1 MFEYWVQ
8 IIQDES
14 QTVIQNF
21 DSLNKKK
28 RRLIPVTTARC
39 LRVEPEWMYDN
50 QELIGDL
57 RLNDISLTGT
67 HDAAAF
73 K

>member
-1 MFEYWVQ
+1 VFEYWVQ
-8 IIQDES
+8 ITQEES
-14 QTVIQNF
+14 QTVIRNF
-21 DSLNKKK
+21 DSRNTKK

-39 LRVEPEWMYDN
+39 LRVEPKWMYDN

-57 RLNDISLTGT
+57 RLKDISLTGT
-67 HDAAAF
+67 HDASAF

>member
-1 MFEYWVQ
+1 MFQYWVQ
-8 IIQDES
+8 VTQDET

-21 DSLNKKK
+21 DSLNTTK

-50 QELIGDL
+50 QGLIGDL
-57 RLNDISLTGT
+57 RLKDISLTGT

>member
-1 MFEYWVQ
+1 MRIEQPEVPGVRADLINKSDYFVKRKRKYKS
-8 IIQDES
+8 ITES
-14 QTVIQNF
+14 
-21 DSLNKKK
+21 
-28 RRLIPVTTARC
+28 RC
-39 LRVEPEWMYDN
+39 LRVEPRWMYDN

-57 RLNDISLTGT
+57 RLKDILLTGT